1 VLAFGVAQ
9 RLREFGIRIALG
21 ARSADVSRLVLL
33 QVGRIS
39 LIGGVIGAGLALA
52 IARIGRAMLYEV
64 QGYDL
69 SIAGGAVVLVLTVV
83 VLAAV
88 VPARRAIRV
97 QPVEILRAD

>member
-1 VLAFGVAQ
+1 
-9 RLREFGIRIALG
+9 
-21 ARSADVSRLVLL
+21 
-33 QVGRIS
+33 
-39 LIGGVIGAGLALA
+39 
-52 IARIGRAMLYEV
+52 MLYEV